1 MNIFCGVLAYL
12 IFCLN
17 SAFVATYATDII
29 DTLTEGKYSDNKSL
43 SKKCKCF
50 EVEDYRED
58 NAVGIAITEDGKTL
72 VNGNKYLEFV
82 GNKLYPENSFGNNV
96 VYDESAWTLTNEFDG
111 DILQMNT
118 NYKHSGSALKI
129 TWVQKSTM
137 DACISLN
144 LDNQLDNIHLT
155 VLKDGDSNSILS
167 ESLKV
172 TDRQVTLRMKLNN
185 TFLENSKYHLI
196 IDRTSL
202 NNSDSPK
209 KLVIWRI
216 AQCTDN
222 NKNYEFYK
230 RSINSGPKLI
240 CKEGSYYQNEYPP
253 YDHKE
258 CSENKFGFNC
268 SFSCSSKETGCQNLI
283 FFTPFMKEMKSAF
296 CASGYS
302 GQYCDQ
308 KCKSGTYGR
317 GCLKKCPDSCA
328 NTCEIYTGIC
338 P

>member
-29 DTLTEGKYSDNKSL
+29 DTLTEDLKIIRVFRLKSKFTDCKYSDNKSL

-222 NKNYEFYK
+222 N
-230 RSINSGPKLI
+230 SGKL
-240 CKEGSYYQNEYPP
+240 
-253 YDHKE
+253 
-258 CSENKFGFNC
+258 
-268 SFSCSSKETGCQNLI
+268 
-283 FFTPFMKEMKSAF
+283 
-296 CASGYS
+296 
-302 GQYCDQ
+302 
-308 KCKSGTYGR
+308 
-317 GCLKKCPDSCA
+317 
-328 NTCEIYTGIC
+328 
-338 P
+338 